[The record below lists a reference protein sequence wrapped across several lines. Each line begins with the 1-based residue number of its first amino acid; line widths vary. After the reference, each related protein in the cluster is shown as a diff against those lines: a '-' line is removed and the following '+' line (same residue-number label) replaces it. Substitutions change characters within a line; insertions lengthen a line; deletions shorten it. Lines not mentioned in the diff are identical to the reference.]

1 MQNKPKTLKNNFFI
15 VNDIVSFNAVKHC
28 DFEIDSLQKE
38 RNFNKNQY
46 FSQFNSTFLKSYQTR
61 GAFRFNLI

>member
-38 RNFNKNQY
+38 RSFNKNQY
-46 FSQFNSTFLKSYQTR
+46 FSQFNSTFLKSYKEF
-61 GAFRFNLI
+61 GFFKFRLT